1 MSCNS
6 QSPLKFIILHV
17 FMPNE
22 LLHDSV
28 QAEDMSIL
36 YCREALFSNKVKTK
50 VFVFLFSPEYYIAKS
65 ACMDVILSF

>member
-1 MSCNS
+1 
-6 QSPLKFIILHV
+6 
-17 FMPNE
+17 MPNE